1 MEPRLLTIDEASQYL
16 SLHPKTIYFMARKGE
31 LPVVKVGR
39 AVRFDRIALDHW
51 IEKVAGQ
58 QNPEAVAFG

>member
-1 MEPRLLTIDEASQYL
+1 MEPRLLTITEASQYL

-39 AVRFDRIALDHW
+39 AVRFDRVALDRW
-51 IEKVAGQ
+51 IEKSAVQ
-58 QNPEAVAFG
+58 QVPEAIALA